1 MSRALLCVILIFALA
16 APALAGPG
24 AAPIPIG
31 VAVATSGNAAFFGE
45 EQVNGAKIAEAYC
58 NAQGG
63 VGGVPIQL
71 VIQDT
76 GSDETGAARAFHA
89 LIKAQVLGIV
99 GPTLSQ
105 QAFAADPIANA
116 AKVPVVGPSNT
127 AKGIP
132 QIGEYVS
139 RVSAPM
145 AEVAPQSLKKALALH
160 PGIKRAAVLFAN
172 DDAYSKSESEVF
184 QAALVSLGLDTVG
197 IMGFGIKDTSFR
209 PQVAAVLSSKA
220 DVVVISGLAKDSSHL
235 VRQLRQD
242 GYAGLIVGGNGLNTP
257 NAFPLCGP
265 ACDGILVSQAYNP
278 QADFPLNRE
287 FVRRFQE
294 AYNKAPAQ
302 FSAQAFTAVLV
313 LVEALRK
320 VEQDSGRKIGA
331 MDLAEARTAANKA
344 LHSGATFQ
352 TPLGEIAITPEGE
365 VRQLQFSV
373 VTIKMNPDGK
383 TGAFVPLP

>member
-1 MSRALLCVILIFALA
+1 MSRVLLCLALIFALA
-16 APALAGPG
+16 APVLAGPG
-24 AAPIPIG
+24 AAPLPIG
-31 VAVATSGNAAFFGE
+31 LAVATSGNAALFGE
-45 EQVNGAKIAEAYC
+45 EQVHGAKIAEAYC

-63 VGGVPIQL
+63 VNGVPVRL
-71 VIQDT
+71 VIEDT

-105 QAFAADPIANA
+105 QAFAADPIADT

-132 QIGEYVS
+132 QIGAYVS

-160 PGIKRAAVLFAN
+160 PGLKRAAVLFARN
-172 DDAYSKSESEVF
+172 DAYSVSESEVF
-184 QAALVSLGLDTVG
+184 QAALITLGLDTVRVLQ
-197 IMGFGIKDTSFR
+197 FETTDTDFR
-209 PQVAAVLSSKA
+209 SQVAAVLASKA
-220 DVVVISGLAKDSSHL
+220 ELAVISGLAKDSSSL
-235 VRQLRQD
+235 VRQLRQR
-242 GYAGLIVGGNGLNTP
+242 GYTGLIVGGNGLNSP
-257 NAFPLCGP
+257 NAFPICGP
-265 ACDGILVSQAYNP
+265 SCDGVLVAQAYSP
-278 QADFPLNRE
+278 QAAFPVNTE
-287 FVRRFQE
+287 FTARFQE

-320 VEQDSGRKIGA
+320 AERDSGKKIAA
-331 MDLAEARTAANKA
+331 MDLAEARRAANTA
-344 LHSGATFQ
+344 LLSGMTFQ
-352 TPLGEIAITPEGE
+352 TPLGAIGIDAEGE
-365 VRQLQFSV
+365 VRQMQFSV
-373 VTIKMNPDGK
+373 VSIKINPDGK